1 MMPDMN
7 DPEDNVPGNLQ
18 KLNDIYQTGLE
29 FNELHVLVAKNNI
42 YITYSFQLILESF
55 QS

>member
-18 KLNDIYQTGLE
+18 KLNDIYQKGLE
-29 FNELHVLVAKNNI
+29 LGGVMNYVSWLQKIIFILPIGFN
-42 YITYSFQLILESF
+42 
-55 QS
+55 